1 MTKLFTPLMAIFAL
15 AAAFALPAYADD
27 DTVIYLVRH
36 AEKLADQDP
45 GLTDKGIARADAL
58 ADLLA
63 SKGITQVFSTDYT
76 RTRMTAA
83 PAAKQSGVVVTLYDP
98 RALKQFSAELA
109 AVAKAAKGNILVVG
123 HSNTTP
129 VVASFL
135 TNTDYPMLNEDQYDH
150 LYIVR
155 RSDGGSLKATIEYFN
170 P

>member
-1 MTKLFTPLMAIFAL
+1 MKKLFAPLLAIL
-15 AAAFALPAYADD
+15 AFASAYGVPAYGDD

-36 AEKLADQDP
+36 AEKLADSDP
-45 GLTDKGIARADAL
+45 GLTDKGVARAGAL
-58 ADLLA
+58 AGLLA
-63 SKGITQVFSTDYT
+63 SKGITQVFSTDYK

-83 PAAKQSGVVVTLYDP
+83 PTAKQSGVEVTIYDP
-98 RALKQFSAELA
+98 RALKQFAEQLA
-109 AVAKAAKGNILVVG
+109 VIAKAANGNILVVG

-135 TNTDYPMLNEDQYDH
+135 TNTDYAMLNEDQYDH

-155 RSDGGSLKATIEYFN
+155 RAEGGALKASIEYFN

>member
-1 MTKLFTPLMAIFAL
+1 MNKLLAPLL
-15 AAAFALPAYADD
+15 AVLGLAVASGLPAYADD

-36 AEKLADQDP
+36 AEKLSGNDP
-45 GLTDKGIARADAL
+45 GLTEKGIARAQAL

-63 SKGITQVFSTDYT
+63 DKGVTWVYSTDYK

-83 PAAKQSGVVVTLYDP
+83 PTARQSGVEVTLYDP
-98 RALKQFSAELA
+98 RALKKFSGQLDGIAQ
-109 AVAKAAKGNILVVG
+109 AAKGNILVVG

-135 TNTDYPMLNEDQYDH
+135 SRTDYPMLNEDQYDH
-150 LYIVR
+150 LYVVR
-155 RSDGGSLKATIEYFN
+155 RIEGGSLKVTIEYFN